1 MVNVM
6 SNTSHA
12 VTIGSQYVQTGAL
25 RFARN
30 QREAGIE
37 HLEWESRIRPL
48 RPLVYDVALATG
60 LVMAVVGVCA
70 FA

>member
-1 MVNVM
+1 MNM
-6 SNTSHA
+6 SSPIMA
-12 VTIGSQYVQTGAL
+12 MGSQYLDHKAL

-37 HLEWESRIRPL
+37 HLEWEGRMRPL
-48 RPLVYDVALATG
+48 RPIFYDVALASG
-60 LVMAVVGVCA
+60 LVLAFGAVCA

>member
-6 SNTSHA
+6 SSSGQ
-12 VTIGSQYVQTGAL
+12 VFSIGSQYNGTNAL

-37 HLEWESRIRPL
+37 HLEWENRIRPL